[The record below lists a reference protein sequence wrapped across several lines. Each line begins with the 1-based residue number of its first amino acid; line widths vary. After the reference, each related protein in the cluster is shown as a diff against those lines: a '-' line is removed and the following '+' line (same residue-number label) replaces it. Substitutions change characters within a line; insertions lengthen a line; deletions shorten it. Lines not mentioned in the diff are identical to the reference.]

1 MPGKKILLVEGND
14 DEHVVK
20 HVCGA
25 RGIQRLDEIKAQGG
39 VDPLLESLPVRL
51 KESDVEVLGVVID
64 ADTDLAARWQSLQ
77 VRLTKAGYQDIPP
90 QPAAEGTVLDP
101 PSGTLLPRVGIWIM
115 PDNQT
120 QGILEDFLR
129 FLIPETSCLFN
140 HVQSSIKAIPQE
152 ERRFSQLVE
161 PKAVIHTWLAW
172 QKEPGKPLG
181 TAITARYLDPDVKQ
195 VDIFVSWMNRL
206 FSE

>member
-20 HVCGA
+20 HVCGT

-51 KESDVEVLGVVID
+51 KESDIGVLGVVID

-77 VRLTKAGYQDIPP
+77 VRLTKAGYQGIPP
-90 QPAAEGTVLDP
+90 QPSAEGTILDP

-129 FLIPETSCLFN
+129 FLIPETSRLFN

-206 FSE
+206 FSQ

>member
-20 HVCGA
+20 HVCGT

-64 ADTDLAARWQSLQ
+64 ADTDLSARWQSLQ

>member
-101 PSGTLLPRVGIWIM
+101 PSGTLLPWVGIWIM

-172 QKEPGKPLG
+172 QTNSGDAL
-181 TAITARYLDPDVKQ
+181 L
-195 VDIFVSWMNRL
+195 VSACN
-206 FSE
+206 